1 MRLST
6 MESLSGNLP
15 AFYVEENC
23 RPLNGSARSIC
34 LLWSKRASSH
44 SCTIRRPWR
53 GSRRCSQRPNRSE
66 TRRRIAMKEAVI
78 VSGARTA
85 VGRAPR
91 GTLRTTYP
99 DDMAAAAIKEALRRA
114 PGLNPAEVEDVI
126 IGCAIPEGTQGNNVA
141 RLAAARAGL
150 PVSVPAQTVNR
161 FCSSGLQTIATA
173 AERIMVGFASTIV
186 AGGTESMSTTV
197 QSPNFSPNPELVHSY
212 PAYYMPMGLTAEQ
225 VVKEF
230 KVSREEQD
238 EFALRSNQ
246 RAAKAVD
253 SGLFDEEIV
262 PLEVEFEWVDD
273 QGEVQQ
279 HKTVFRRDEGPRRDT
294 SMEGLAKL
302 RPVFQHKGTVTAG
315 NSSQRSDGAAA
326 VVVMER
332 ERAEER
338 GLTPLLR
345 VVGFAVA
352 GVRPEVMGIGPIF
365 AIPKVLKLTGL
376 TLDDIALIQLNEWL
390 ASQSLAII
398 RELGLDPEKVNVN
411 GGAIALGHPMGA
423 TGAKLTVQ
431 IMHEMKRRKSRYGMV
446 TMCIGGGMGAA
457 GIFENL
463 QG

>member
-1 MRLST
+1 
-6 MESLSGNLP
+6 
-15 AFYVEENC
+15 
-23 RPLNGSARSIC
+23 
-34 LLWSKRASSH
+34 
-44 SCTIRRPWR
+44 
-53 GSRRCSQRPNRSE
+53 
-66 TRRRIAMKEAVI
+66 MKEAVI

-91 GTLRTTYP
+91 GMLRATYP
-99 DDMAAAAIKEALRRA
+99 DDMAGAAIKEALRRA
-114 PGLNPAEVEDVI
+114 PGLDPAEVEDVI
-126 IGCAIPEGTQGNNVA
+126 IGCAIPEGTQGLNIA

-161 FCSSGLQTIATA
+161 FCSSGLQTIASA
-173 AERIMVGFASTIV
+173 SERIMSGFATTIV
-186 AGGTESMSTTV
+186 AGGTESMSSTL
-197 QSPNFSPNPELVHSY
+197 QSPNFSPNPELVRTY
-212 PAYYMPMGLTAEQ
+212 AAYYMPMGLTGEQ
-225 VVKEF
+225 VAREY
-230 KVSREEQD
+230 KVSRAEQD
-238 EFALRSNQ
+238 SFALRSHTL
-246 RAAKAVD
+246 AARAVD

-273 QGEVQQ
+273 DGKVQQ
-279 HKTVFRRDEGPRRDT
+279 QKTIFKRDEGPRRDT
-294 SMEGLAKL
+294 TMEGLTKL
-302 RPVFQHKGTVTAG
+302 RPVFQAGGTITAG

-332 ERAEER
+332 ERAEQL

-345 VVGFAVA
+345 FLGFAVA
-352 GVRPEVMGIGPIF
+352 GVRPEVMGIGPII

-376 TLDDIALIQLNEWL
+376 SLSVIDLIELNEAF
-390 ASQSLAII
+390 ASQSLAVI

-431 IMHEMKRRKSRYGMV
+431 LMHEMKRRKARYGMV

>member
-1 MRLST
+1 
-6 MESLSGNLP
+6 
-15 AFYVEENC
+15 
-23 RPLNGSARSIC
+23 
-34 LLWSKRASSH
+34 
-44 SCTIRRPWR
+44 
-53 GSRRCSQRPNRSE
+53 
-66 TRRRIAMKEAVI
+66 MKEAVI
-78 VSGARTA
+78 VSGVRTA

-91 GTLRTTYP
+91 GTLRATYP
-99 DDMAAAAIKEALRRA
+99 DDMAGAAIKEALHRA
-114 PGLNPAEVEDVI
+114 PGLDPAEVEDVI
-126 IGCAIPEGTQGNNVA
+126 IGCAIPEGTQGMNVA

-150 PVSVPAQTVNR
+150 PVGVPAQTVNR

-173 AERIMVGFASTIV
+173 AERIMAGFATTIV
-186 AGGTESMSTTV
+186 AGGTESMSTTI
-197 QSPNFSPNPELVHSY
+197 QSPNFSPNPELVHAY
-212 PAYYMPMGLTAEQ
+212 PAYFMPMGLTAEQ

-273 QGEVQQ
+273 HGEVQQ
-279 HKTVFRRDEGPRRDT
+279 HKTVFKRDEGPRRDT

-332 ERAEER
+332 ERAVEL
-338 GLTPLLR
+338 GLKPLLR
-345 VVGFAVA
+345 FVGFAVA
-352 GVRPEVMGIGPIF
+352 GVRPEVMGIGPIV

-376 TLDDIALIQLNEWL
+376 SLSDIDLIELNEAF

-398 RELGLDPEKVNVN
+398 RELGLDLEKVNVN
-411 GGAIALGHPMGA
+411 GGAIALGHPLGA
-423 TGAKLTVQ
+423 TGTKLTIQ
-431 IMHEMKRRKSRYGMV
+431 LMHEMKRRKSRYGMV

-463 QG
+463 Q